1 MTGLENKRTT
11 TLTMIYPF
19 RPLGTLWAAERTQ
32 LNNIVAL
39 CSLPQKS
46 SPHRAQV
53 QGLQIKQSKAC
64 CVQMPRCYWQSA
76 LGKLP
81 WPGIFVGHCTVCPVK
96 SFVSQE
102 LLDPPA
108 PTCWL
113 SPCRAQQHAC
123 ALPPGD
129 SAAPF
134 VPLLCAG
141 PPLMHPLSHEE
152 TTVLH
157 AEGVKVLLIHAAAP
171 HGDLAQGNQ

>member
-1 MTGLENKRTT
+1 
-11 TLTMIYPF
+11 MIYPF
-19 RPLGTLWAAERTQ
+19 RPPGTLQAAKRTQ

-39 CSLPQKS
+39 CSVPQKS

-53 QGLQIKQSKAC
+53 QGLQIKQSKAR
-64 CVQMPRCYWQSA
+64 CVQIPRCYWQSA
-76 LGKLP
+76 LGKLA
-81 WPGIFVGHCTVCPVK
+81 WPGIFVGHCTACPVK

-113 SPCRAQQHAC
+113 RPLQSVC
-123 ALPPGD
+123 ALSPGD

-134 VPLLCAG
+134 VLLLCAR
-141 PPLMHPLSHEE
+141 PPLILPLSHEE

-157 AEGVKVLLIHAAAP
+157 AHTHCCTPWSPSSGEPVM
-171 HGDLAQGNQ
+171 